1 MGKDANHANPSLSLH
16 LEVDNQR
23 IVIMDVELEVAP
35 IGVRTP
41 YEDVVGSTVDVNIAL
56 LSQLFYAFLYGQDNR
71 HHLVVAI

>member
-16 LEVDNQR
+16 LEVDSQH

-41 YEDVVGSTVDVNIAL
+41 YEDVVGPAVLD
-56 LSQLFYAFLYGQDNR
+56 G
-71 HHLVVAI
+71 